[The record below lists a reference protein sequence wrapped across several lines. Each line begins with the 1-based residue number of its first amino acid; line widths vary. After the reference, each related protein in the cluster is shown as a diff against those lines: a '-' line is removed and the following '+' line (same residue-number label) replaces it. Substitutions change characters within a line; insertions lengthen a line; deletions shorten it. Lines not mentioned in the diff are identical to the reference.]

1 LINTKQAKPA
11 PVAPMGQKKA
21 PLAQDKTE
29 SRGWI
34 AALIRRAR
42 WPGGPVL
49 PCLAKRCL
57 YSLEYLCSLKLWQ
70 KRHTVG
76 LWGRLGP
83 RFSLTG
89 AHRTKFIGIVAI

>member
-1 LINTKQAKPA
+1 MHACSGLLINTKQAKPA

-42 WPGGPVL
+42 WPGRPVL
-49 PCLAKRCL
+49 PSMAKRCL
-57 YSLEYLCSLKLWQ
+57 FFFRIFVQLEVVAETPHCGLVGSLGTAIFAHE
-70 KRHTVG
+70 
-76 LWGRLGP
+76 
-83 RFSLTG
+83 G
-89 AHRTKFIGIVAI
+89 A